1 MRVEEAHQQMRNLII
16 EWDPFQF
23 GEYETEIAD
32 IIQAVHK
39 HKDPSKLGKEIQV
52 IFEHSFEKWL
62 PLRECQE
69 MARKLLFIKEISN
82 CT

>member
-1 MRVEEAHQQMRNLII
+1 MRTEEAHQQMRKLII

-39 HKDPSKLGKEIQV
+39 HKDRNKLGKEIQI

-62 PLRECQE
+62 SLGECQE
-69 MARKLLFIKEISN
+69 VAGKLQYIKEISD